1 MKLIIIAIII
11 ALASADYNPDT
22 SAWKTADLGGEM
34 SHTLANTAQ

>member
-22 SAWKTADLGGEM
+22 SSWKTLDMGGEL
-34 SHTLANTAQ
+34 SHTL